1 MIAMFKHLDNDFQLH
16 TVHQEHNRL
25 NPRMNFLISFNS
37 TRYIRNVR
45 KAQVGRLINIT
56 FNSTRYI
63 RNLSPWQ
70 TTPCLFLNDFQL
82 HTVHQELSDGS
93 SKITQASSLS
103 TPHGTLG
110 TSFSNSPTRS
120 HVLFQL
126 HTVHQE
132 PQTTTLTKIRHINNF
147 VKGVPLSNE
156 VNFPKSE
163 IMQS

>member
-1 MIAMFKHLDNDFQLH
+1 M
-16 TVHQEHNRL
+16 
-25 NPRMNFLISFNS
+25 NPEDGMAFNS
-37 TRYIRNVR
+37 TRYIRNEQQSLSGGAEKMLSTPHGTLGTKKLVWATIR
-45 KAQVGRLINIT
+45 QSTPIN
-56 FNSTRYI
+56 
-63 RNLSPWQ
+63 
-70 TTPCLFLNDFQL
+70 FQL
-82 HTVHQELSDGS
+82 HTVHQELVRLVNGKLKPVAFNSTRYIRNANYYVVELQRS
-93 SKITQASSLS
+93 FRLS

-110 TSFSNSPTRS
+110 TGTEYISNCNSA
-120 HVLFQL
+120 VFQL